1 MRGWLISG
9 GGASGGRVRAASGR
23 GAARRSVPQG
33 LSLRGRDLALALLCI
48 GCVGTGPL
56 ATGGLRAQ
64 ELDDVMHAALRSS
77 LTIRADDARQEAVRN
92 AVWGSVDAFMPSA
105 AWIREDVLHSK
116 ITYSPDIP
124 VVPGGLDTYAREEPD
139 IHGFQVT
146 LPLFDGLRRVNGY
159 RAQRNLFDAGVQTQV
174 GVRQQVLLDAAVAS
188 LAVVRDRRVI
198 DLRRAYLKDLTTIS
212 RQIEARFAVRDAT
225 LTDVALAHSRM
236 LEGQAQ
242 LDQSVSDLTTSS
254 IAFSR
259 ISGLPPG
266 ELGPIRVPDDQ
277 VPATPQ
283 ALHAL
288 LLDLNPKLRAARL
301 QATAAQDT
309 ARATRSAVLP
319 QLNLFMQHV
328 QEHDV
333 TPSQKHIKDTT
344 VKLQL
349 RVPLYEPGAFPRIG
363 QSAAEATQKVFE
375 VLDGERQADA
385 DAQSLFFQRLSIIGQ
400 IATASKRIAA
410 VQQAVAGYK
419 VELAA
424 GYRTIVDTLNARAE
438 LTGARIALLNLDFE
452 RDKATFS
459 LASALARL
467 GAAPVAVARR

>member
-1 MRGWLISG
+1 MKRWPVSKCRRTE
-9 GGASGGRVRAASGR
+9 GAPRATAPR
-23 GAARRSVPQG
+23 DAARRPV
-33 LSLRGRDLALALLCI
+33 LRGRRLAIALLCI
-48 GCVGTGPL
+48 GVGSL
-56 ATGGLRAQ
+56 APGGLRAQ
-64 ELDDVMHAALRSS
+64 DLDDVMHAALRTS

-116 ITYSPDIP
+116 IHYSPDIP
-124 VVPGGLDTYAREEPD
+124 VVSGGLDTYARQEPD

-146 LPLFDGLRRVNGY
+146 LPLFDGLRRINTF
-159 RAQRNLFDAGVQTQV
+159 RAQRNLFDAGVETQV

-188 LAVVRDRRVI
+188 LAVMRDRRIV

-212 RQIEARFAVRDAT
+212 RQIEARFSVRDAT
-225 LTDVALAHSRM
+225 LTDVALAHSRV

-242 LDQSVSDLTTSS
+242 LDQSLSDLTTSD

-266 ELGPIRVPDDQ
+266 ELGPVTVPDDQ

-283 ALHAL
+283 ALHEL
-288 LLDLNPKLRAARL
+288 LLGLNPKLRAARL

-309 ARATRSAVLP
+309 ARAARAGVLP

-328 QEHDV
+328 QEDDV

-349 RVPLYEPGAFPRIG
+349 RVPLYEPGAYPRIG
-363 QSAAEATQKVFE
+363 QTAAEATQKVFE

-385 DAQSLFFQRLSIIGQ
+385 DARSLFFQRLSIIGQ
-400 IATASKRIAA
+400 IATASKRVAA
-410 VQQAVAGYK
+410 IRQAVAGYR

-452 RDKATFS
+452 RDRATFS

-467 GAAPVAVARR
+467 GAPPLALTRR